1 MASKKMNHT
10 TSSDKLGFNNH
21 GNNMNNFKTT
31 YNMNKKKGVSVHE
44 KFKQKPS
51 IIYEENYQSHG
62 NLHGNSGTKIVPLKF
77 QGSKVNAN
85 LKNLY
90 TKDFQLPSINGK
102 NLSKKIK

>member
-10 TSSDKLGFNNH
+10 TSSDKLNFNNP
-21 GNNMNNFKTT
+21 GATNSNNLNNFGNT
-31 YNMNKKKGVSVHE
+31 YNMNKKKGVSVHD

-51 IIYEENYQSHG
+51 VIYEENY
-62 NLHGNSGTKIVPLKF
+62 HGNSKIVPLKF

-90 TKDFQLPSINGK
+90 TKDFHLPSINGK
-102 NLSKKIK
+102 NLSKRSNK